1 MRNLICLLSVL
12 ALCGC
17 TAIPSDGPS
26 ARVVEHSA
34 RHNSNKFALVELN
47 YKTTQEIA
55 TRPELALTGLSHSSS
70 NAPVDLIAVGDAVSV
85 SVFEAGSNGL
95 FARPAEL
102 AGGNTPQT
110 FPRLV
115 VDDRGMLT
123 IPFAGDIPVAGL
135 RPKDAAE
142 RIRQALRGRAVDPQ
156 VTVTQLESNANT
168 VSVIG
173 EVRNSGRFG
182 LAANNDRLLDV
193 IASAGGPTRLTG
205 DIEVVVVRGM
215 HSAET
220 PYSELLRD
228 PAQNIRLAPHDQVR
242 LLYKP
247 RKYSTFGALA
257 HDAQVPMED
266 DVVTLAAA
274 ISRVGGLDPNNANGS
289 SVLVFR
295 FERPEVAAALGVDTA
310 PTPKGVP
317 ILYRLDLSKAEG
329 YFVANT
335 FEIEPDD
342 LVYVPRA
349 GIPHAQQFVG
359 FVNALSGIAY
369 NVRVTSVL
377 P

>member
-1 MRNLICLLSVL
+1 MAGL
-12 ALCGC
+12 A
-17 TAIPSDGPS
+17 
-26 ARVVEHSA
+26 
-34 RHNSNKFALVELN
+34 N
-47 YKTTQEIA
+47 
-55 TRPELALTGLSHSSS
+55 SSS
-70 NAPVDLIAVGDAVSV
+70 NEPVDLITVGDALSV
-85 SVFEAGSNGL
+85 SVFEAGANGL

-115 VDDRGMLT
+115 VDNRGMLT

-135 RPKDAAE
+135 RPKDAAD

-156 VTVTQLESNANT
+156 VTVTPLESNGNT

-173 EVRNSGRFG
+173 EVRNSGRFA

-193 IASAGGPTRLTG
+193 IASAGGPTRLPG

-215 HSAET
+215 QSAET
-220 PYSELLRD
+220 PYSVLLHD
-228 PAQNIRLAPHDQVR
+228 AAQNIRLAPRDQVR

-247 RKYSTFGALA
+247 RKYSTFGSLA
-257 HDAQVPMED
+257 HDAQAPLED

-274 ISRVGGLDPNNANGS
+274 ISRAGGLDMNNANGS
-289 SVLVFR
+289 SVLIFR
-295 FERPEVAAALGVDTA
+295 FERPEVAAALGVRT
-310 PTPKGVP
+310 PPSPKGVP
-317 ILYRLDLSKAEG
+317 ILYRLNLRKAEG

-335 FEIEPDD
+335 FEMEPDD
-342 LVYVPRA
+342 LIYVPRA
-349 GIPHAQQFVG
+349 GIPQAQQFVG